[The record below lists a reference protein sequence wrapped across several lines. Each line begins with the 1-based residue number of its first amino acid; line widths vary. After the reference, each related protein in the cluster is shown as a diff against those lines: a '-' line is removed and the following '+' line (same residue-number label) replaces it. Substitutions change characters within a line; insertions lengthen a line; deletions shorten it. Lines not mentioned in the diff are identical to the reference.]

1 MLVIPIA
8 LSMLSPMSDAD
19 LDPWALPVTPLR
31 AWQQLPSSAGVT
43 FVIRKR
49 AILHIGVAK
58 DLNEQWMHH
67 PLLDVFNSLS
77 LDTQIH
83 VFASPDCSLQ
93 VLFQMASRWIDTYSP
108 QLNAVKPTI
117 EAANSLGALEA
128 IQNELQEL
136 EAQPYLLDCYLQR
149 TAAGG
154 TAAGKGRDPGRYA
167 CLRSRN
173 QTFVNGKKSQ
183 YIPIYAIA
191 KYEEQCERGR
201 RIKRLRRSRDNVH
214 DRLERARKVLKR
226 TGIELP
232 PIE

>member
-1 MLVIPIA
+1 MIVIPIA
-8 LSMLSPMSDAD
+8 LHMLTSSFDAD
-19 LDPWALPVTPLR
+19 LDPWALPATPLT
-31 AWQQLPSSAGVT
+31 AWKQLPSSAGVT

-83 VFASPDCSLQ
+83 IFASPDCSLQ
-93 VLFQMASRWIDTYSP
+93 VLFQMAVRWIDTYSP
-108 QLNAVKPTI
+108 RFNAVKPTI
-117 EAANSLGALEA
+117 EAANSLEALEA

-136 EAQPYLLDCYLQR
+136 EAQPYLLDCYVQR

-167 CLRSRN
+167 CLRSRH

-183 YIPIYAIA
+183 YIPLYAIA

-201 RIKRLRRSRDNVH
+201 QIKRLRKLQDNMRN
-214 DRLERARKVLKR
+214 RLEQARRTLER
-226 TGIELP
+226 TGIELLL
-232 PIE
+232 